1 MKKSIQSVF
10 LAFVLLMVV
19 LIGCTPAQQKLG
31 LGPLPDN
38 VAQALDSAIQNQYC
52 TPNSFTAK
60 SLRMMSQMKGI
71 GSGYVEME
79 STGPNLP
86 FAVLEGG
93 TPTLNPVSPSPLKI
107 RGQADGT
114 DISILNYEEFIIQ
127 VEEDTDIG
135 GVIIPKGTSLVRDS
149 GSWVLIDTP

>member
-1 MKKSIQSVF
+1 MKKPILPF
-10 LAFVLLMVV
+10 LLAFVFLMILLS
-19 LIGCTPAQQKLG
+19 GCAPAPQTLG
-31 LGPLPDN
+31 VGPLPDN
-38 VAQALDSAIQNQYC
+38 VAKALDAAIQNQYC

-71 GSGYVEME
+71 SSGYVEME
-79 STGPNLP
+79 TTGPNLP

-93 TPTLNPVSPSPLKI
+93 APTLNPVSPSYLKI

-127 VEEDTDIG
+127 VEADTDLG
-135 GVIIPKGTSLVRDS
+135 GVIVPKGSTLARDG
-149 GSWVLIDTP
+149 GSWVLVDNP

>member
-1 MKKSIQSVF
+1 MKKTIQSGFLVF
-10 LAFVLLMVV
+10 ALLITVLS
-19 LIGCTPAQQKLG
+19 GCTPARQKLS

-38 VAQALDSAIQNQYC
+38 AAKALDSAIQNQYC

-71 GSGYVEME
+71 VSGYVEME
-79 STGPNLP
+79 STGSNLP
-86 FAVLEGG
+86 FAVLEGSD
-93 TPTLNPVSPSPLKI
+93 PTLNPVSPSHLKI

-135 GVIIPKGTSLVRDS
+135 GVIVPKGTSLVRDS